1 MPARDVVVRP
11 YLELARPGEV
21 HAALEVIFFEASA
34 TRSFPSEEAKRA
46 FLERWLSRYLAMFPE
61 EAFIAVAPGGEVAGY
76 LVGCLEDLAVLPV
89 FRDIFYVG
97 AFSDL
102 SRRYPAHLH
111 INVAAHHRGGGIGG
125 RLIAAFAA
133 HASQRGAR
141 GMHAV
146 TGDGSRNNAFYPRCG
161 FDCLRRAEIDG
172 KRVAF
177 FGRLLG

>member
-1 MPARDVVVRP
+1 MPASEIVVRP
-11 YLELARPGEV
+11 YLGLGGRGEA
-21 HAALEVIFFEASA
+21 HAALEAIFFEASA

-46 FLERWLSRYLAMFPE
+46 FLERWFTRYLALFPE
-61 EAFIAVAPGGEVAGY
+61 EAFIAVAPSGEIAGY
-76 LVGCLEDLAVLPV
+76 LVGCLEDLAVLPM
-89 FRDIFYVG
+89 FRDVFYAP

-111 INVAAHHRGGGIGG
+111 INVAARYRGGGIGG
-125 RLIAAFAA
+125 RLIAAFAT
-133 HASQRGAR
+133 HASQRGVQ

-146 TGDGSRNNAFYPRCG
+146 TGDGSRNNGFYTRCG

-172 KRVAF
+172 KRIAF